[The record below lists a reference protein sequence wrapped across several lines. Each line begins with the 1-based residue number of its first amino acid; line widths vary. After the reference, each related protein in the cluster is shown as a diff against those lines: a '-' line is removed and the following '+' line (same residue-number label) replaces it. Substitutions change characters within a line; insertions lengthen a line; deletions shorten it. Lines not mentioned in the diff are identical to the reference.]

1 MKSFYTRSQTSRIG
15 AYICHLLEVHNLPQ
29 YKFAESINVS
39 DNVLRRCIRVSG
51 KYPSLLTAIKICK
64 GLEKLTGAR
73 WDTHA
78 LNLIRI
84 VEEETN
90 AK

>member
-1 MKSFYTRSQTSRIG
+1 MGKFKKMMEASSNISGYTDADEGEPDTG
-15 AYICHLLEVHNLPQ
+15 
-29 YKFAESINVS
+29 F
-39 DNVLRRCIRVSG
+39 IRG
-51 KYPSLLTAIKICK
+51 DKKYPSLLTAIKICK
-64 GLEKLTGAR
+64 GLEKITGAR

-90 AK
+90 EK